1 MSLFFLFG
9 GSYFRVPGTFTSVN
23 PRTREFTDQR
33 LKNTYE
39 SIHWSARERMSA
51 QVDDYDKAGLVDF
64 VMKGVVTEP
73 DSPIVHE
80 AADQEVLPSPGPP
93 GRRTV
98 VQWVNPKLNAS
109 LMEDDL
115 REYEQKI
122 LKLWGMQ
129 QLYALATDKT
139 ANESFTSDNS
149 LESTPRSAAERLQR
163 FSIYGKR
170 PTVDLTV
177 ESPELIPHPSP
188 RSETF

>member
-9 GSYFRVPGTFTSVN
+9 GSYFRVPGSFTSVN
-23 PRTREFTDQR
+23 PRTREFTDKR

-64 VMKGVVTEP
+64 IMKGVVTEP

-80 AADQEVLPSPGPP
+80 TADQEVLPLPGPP

-98 VQWVNPKLNAS
+98 VQWVNQKLNVS

-139 ANESFTSDNS
+139 ANESITSVNS

-163 FSIYGKR
+163 LSLYGKR